1 MFTIPVT
8 SGGLG
13 TWRPTASTGTG
24 FPFTDAPYAYDLPSS
39 RPDDPPYTTYASS
52 GPITSTSGA
61 GVIQYNTAEF
71 NTFKQGLATS
81 LPKSNFSQCVVS
93 VGISTNQA
101 SIAFG
106 FTGTGP
112 FYNQY
117 VTANIAVQYQ
127 VDGTNWVTIKNYPGR
142 NAIEDL
148 VSPSALAVSS
158 AMAYHETIVSDVIT
172 STTRDTISVTIPSS
186 AFSSNLNNLK
196 VRIHVGTVKDA
207 SGAYASYASYQ
218 LWDIRANIT

>member
-24 FPFTDAPYAYDLPSS
+24 FPFTDPGNAYDLPSS
-39 RPDDPPYTTYASS
+39 RPDDPPYTTYAYS
-52 GPITSTSGA
+52 GYITSTSGA
-61 GVIQYNTAEF
+61 GVVQYNTAEF

-81 LPKSNFSQCVVS
+81 LSKSNFSQCELKI
-93 VGISTNQA
+93 GISINQ
-101 SIAFG
+101 IAVAIG

-112 FYNQY
+112 FVNTY

-142 NAIEDL
+142 NASGDL
-148 VSPSALAVSS
+148 LSPSAAAASS
-158 AMAYHETIVSDVIT
+158 SMAYHETIPSDVI
-172 STTRDTISVTIPSS
+172 SSVSKDTLNVIIPSS

-196 VRIHVGTVKDA
+196 VRFYVGTVKDA
-207 SGAYASYASYQ
+207 TGTYSGTAFYSI
-218 LWDIRANIT
+218 WDIRANIS